1 MRILFALVGL
11 LLLVAAVCSC
21 GHSKDEHKYGKCDS
35 CFDEWNE
42 YHRKPP
48 LCKAFKGARA

>member
-1 MRILFALVGL
+1 MNAHFILVLV
-11 LLLVAAVCSC
+11 LLVAAVCSC

-48 LCKAFKGARA
+48 LCKAFKGGRA